1 MTEISMQKKIMSV
14 LSNECTINDVAKEV
28 GISRIT
34 ASKYLAVMEAEGTIK
49 HRNIGAA
56 KLFSLFSGSR

>member
-1 MTEISMQKKIMSV
+1 MIKSKIQEKIINV
-14 LSNECTINDVAKEV
+14 LSIECTINDVAREAGV
-28 GISRIT
+28 NRIT

-56 KLFSLFSGSR
+56 KLFSLCIGN